1 MIITVTV
8 KSEATTQH
16 GRRPQSTRQTPN
28 TQRSLEQPRKVAA
41 RNGEKTASLTT
52 DAAKARTQTGTT
64 HTVGVSGT
72 KTGTTRGGVSTAVSG
87 TSFDADR
94 AAEKKAGTKKESTS
108 NEPFQRTVKDDE
120 VPVPGDSKVP
130 VQGNSKV
137 EAQPTATT
145 TGTTTTVT
153 KHESERSSEG
163 KDQIPMD
170 TASCHDG
177 KNIQNYFL
185 YCTGFD

>member
-1 MIITVTV
+1 MTVTG

-28 TQRSLEQPRKVAA
+28 TQRSQEQPRKVAA

-72 KTGTTRGGVSTAVSG
+72 KAGTTRGGVSTAVSG
-87 TSFDADR
+87 TSFGADR
-94 AAEKKAGTKKESTS
+94 MAEKKAGTKKESTS

-120 VPVPGDSKVP
+120 VPVHSD
-130 VQGNSKV
+130 SKV